1 MRCFASLGMRRDG
14 RTDLEAREFA
24 QMVLGAVSLVIWFGV
39 AFGLAIAWQV
49 TEDQPRQIMLAGGIA
64 LVVAALPWLAYRPL
78 VRRAKGAPGRARAP
92 RG

>member
-1 MRCFASLGMRRDG
+1 MT

-24 QMVLGAVSLVIWFGV
+24 QMLLGAVSLIIWFAV

-49 TEDQPRQIMLAGGIA
+49 NDDTPARQILTAGGIG
-64 LVVAALPWLAYRPL
+64 LVAAALPWLAYRPL
-78 VRRAKGAPGRARAP
+78 VSRLRRRGPAP

>member
-1 MRCFASLGMRRDG
+1 M

-24 QMVLGAVSLVIWFGV
+24 QMVLGAVSLIIWFAV

-49 TEDQPRQIMLAGGIA
+49 TEDHPRQILTAGGIA
-64 LVVAALPWLAYRPL
+64 LVLAALPWLAYRPL
-78 VRRAKGAPGRARAP
+78 VSRLRQRGPAP

>member
-1 MRCFASLGMRRDG
+1 VT

-39 AFGLAIAWQV
+39 SFGLAIAWQV
-49 TEDQPRQIMLAGGIA
+49 NDDTPRQILMAGGIG
-64 LVVAALPWLAYRPL
+64 LLTAALPWLGYSRL
-78 VRRAKGAPGRARAP
+78 VSRLRRRGPAP